1 MSTIAVVRPES
12 DPVERSLSTWA
23 TLLLGS
29 MKGAKGV
36 STTDLKGVAVTRKS
50 VVNAVTGK
58 DATLFFCHGTKTRLG
73 HPTALVDTSN
83 VSCLKGSVV
92 VAFSCLAG
100 DQLGRDAVANGASA
114 FLGFDDLLTNYV
126 KQPSLF
132 GQDVERAAR
141 GLVLSGKTVGNTRAS
156 LDQHFKQVEK
166 DYRTGGPKSG
176 HPDAT
181 VIWMAAHINWR
192 GLVVRG
198 KGSATV

>member
-1 MSTIAVVRPES
+1 VSTIAVVRPES

-58 DATLFFCHGTKTRLG
+58 DATLFFVMEPRPDWATPPPWWTPATCRASRARSSWPFLSRRRPARPRCRG
-73 HPTALVDTSN
+73 
-83 VSCLKGSVV
+83 
-92 VAFSCLAG
+92 
-100 DQLGRDAVANGASA
+100 NGASA